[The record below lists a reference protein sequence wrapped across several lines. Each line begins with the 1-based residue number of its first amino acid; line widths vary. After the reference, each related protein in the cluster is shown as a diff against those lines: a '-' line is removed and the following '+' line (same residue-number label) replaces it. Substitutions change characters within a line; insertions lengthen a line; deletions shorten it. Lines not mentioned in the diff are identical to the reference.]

1 MMDIYFYNA
10 LTRAKDKFEPLK
22 PNEVKMYTCGP
33 TVYRYVHIGNLRT
46 WLMADLVRRVL
57 EYNNY
62 AVTQIMNI
70 TDVGHMAEDDSLT
83 VTPGEDKVLAAA
95 AAEKKTPAEIA
106 AFYTADFIES
116 LAAIN
121 IEPAHH
127 YPKATD
133 HINQMLA
140 LVEEL
145 EGKGLAYEKN
155 GSVFFDVSKFPN
167 YGRLSGHSLDD
178 LRAGI
183 NRVEIDENKDDP
195 NDFLLWRSAG
205 EHRLVRWRSKWG
217 PGFPGWHIECSAM
230 SMEYLGPQLDVHTGG
245 EDLVFPHHENE
256 IAQSEGATGLPF
268 ARFWMHGA
276 HLLAEG
282 RKMARSVGNVLRLKD
297 LHEEGIEP
305 LAFRLLCLGIYY
317 RGHMNVTWDS
327 LHAAQSS
334 LERLRRYTAE
344 WRADTS
350 TTEMSNTT
358 LNVYRGKFHKL
369 INDDLSFPQV
379 PPLIW
384 EMAKSDLPLSAKA
397 LLLNEWDSVLGLRLF
412 DDSTASASPIDL
424 SPEERS
430 LIDQRAA
437 ARAAKDFAA
446 ADRLRAELLA
456 HGLLIR
462 DGKEGQVWER
472 VQK

>member
-1 MMDIYFYNA
+1 MDIYFYNT
-10 LTRAKDKFEPLK
+10 LTRAKDKFESLQPG
-22 PNEVKMYTCGP
+22 EVKMYTCGP
-33 TVYRYVHIGNLRT
+33 TVYRYIHIGNLRT

-62 AVTQIMNI
+62 SVTQIMNI

-83 VTPGEDKVLAAA
+83 ITPGEDKVLAAA

-106 AFYTADFIES
+106 AFYTADFKES
-116 LAAIN
+116 LAAMN
-121 IEPAHH
+121 IQPAQH
-127 YPKATD
+127 YPAATD

-145 EGKGLAYEKN
+145 ESKGLAYEKN
-155 GSVFFDVSKFPN
+155 GSVFFDVSRFPN
-167 YGRLSGHSLDD
+167 YGRLSGHALDD
-178 LRAGI
+178 LQAGV

-195 NDFLLWRSAG
+195 NDFLLWRAAG
-205 EHRLVRWRSKWG
+205 EHRMVRWRSKWG

-230 SMEYLGPQLDVHTGG
+230 SMEYLGQQLDIHTGG

-256 IAQSEGATGLPF
+256 IAQSEGVTGLPF

-282 RKMARSVGNVLRLKD
+282 RKMARSVGNVLRLQD
-297 LHEEGIEP
+297 LREEGIEP

-317 RGHMNVTWDS
+317 RGHMNATWDS

-334 LERLRRYTAE
+334 LDRLRRYAAE
-344 WRADTS
+344 WSNDQS
-350 TTEMSNTT
+350 TTEMTNTK
-358 LNVYRGKFHKL
+358 LNSYRGKFHTL

-379 PPLIW
+379 MPLIW
-384 EMAKSDLPLSAKA
+384 EVAKSELPPAAKA
-397 LLLNEWDSVLGLRLF
+397 LLLNEWDSVLGLSLF
-412 DDSTASASPIDL
+412 EGSAVTLLQPEL
-424 SPEERS
+424 APEEES
-430 LIDQRAA
+430 LLEQRAA
-437 ARAAKDFAA
+437 ARIAKDFAT
-446 ADRLRAELLA
+446 ADRLRAELLN
-456 HGLLIR
+456 HGLLVR
-462 DGKEGQVWER
+462 DGKDGQVWER